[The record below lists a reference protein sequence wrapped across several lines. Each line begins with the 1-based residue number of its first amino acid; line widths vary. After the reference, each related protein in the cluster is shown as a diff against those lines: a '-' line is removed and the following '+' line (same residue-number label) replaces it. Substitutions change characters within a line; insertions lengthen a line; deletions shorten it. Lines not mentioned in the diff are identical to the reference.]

1 MKIFTIELVTMLL
14 NFIQYL
20 YGNFEWN
27 LNSFFTIVILKAYD
41 DLGFYYDT
49 EKIIKEIIL
58 LFKNNKYYFKLVM
71 NYLKFIKI

>member
-1 MKIFTIELVTMLL
+1 MKIFTIELVIMLL
-14 NFIQYL
+14 NSIQYL

-27 LNSFFTIVILKAYD
+27 LNSFFTIIILKTYD

-49 EKIIKEIIL
+49 EKIIKEILL

-71 NYLKFIKI
+71 NCLKFIKI